1 MSSEATPC
9 RGELRPPKERF
20 RRAVEN
26 STTQRAGNCSANLHS
41 PLRRHSPCSASI
53 SKVRASSDRQGFACA
68 SLNYGQT
75 VTCMS
80 WPHGTRFML
89 KLLRAPKRAS
99 QKLTARLR
107 QRCHCCLLNDSAVKF
122 PSDFAIL
129 CFLDFL
135 TFNIFTRFL
144 FIGSMIQSVSSTLST
159 ASLNLR
165 NLA

>member
-1 MSSEATPC
+1 MQ
-9 RGELRPPKERF
+9 RGGTSTYREIQ
-20 RRAVEN
+20 RRSREFDHTA
-26 STTQRAGNCSANLHS
+26 RARARNCSANLHS
-41 PLRRHSPCSASI
+41 PLRRHSPCSASV

-68 SLNYGQT
+68 TLNYGQT

-80 WPHGTRFML
+80 WPRGTRFML

-144 FIGSMIQSVSSTLST
+144 FIGSTIQSVSSTLST